1 MKCSLNTFSAKRS
14 LGILCIGTMFCLAAP
29 LAAHAKPKAG
39 NTTTPAPTAPP
50 SGSTTPSNTSTAN
63 TSTAPTFQS
72 AFSLLLSPQYG
83 STENTGASAKL
94 NFSFAQQGDNVL
106 LNLDMTN
113 TTNGKLGLG
122 ATASTLVGVAFDMP
136 SFLNFSLTPSG
147 SNFTQLW
154 KNVNL
159 SPTNQFGTYTAGI
172 STPRNSFEGG
182 NANGGLKAGEST
194 TVSFLLSGGKLNVN
208 DVRNSFLTGFSS
220 GGFKVAGRFQQV
232 NAGGGSDKV
241 VGKIQIAEPPKP
253 RKVPEPGLGL
263 GLVVMGGGMLYR
275 NVRNVRRRTS
285 VI

>member
-1 MKCSLNTFSAKRS
+1 M
-14 LGILCIGTMFCLAAP
+14 
-29 LAAHAKPKAG
+29 
-39 NTTTPAPTAPP
+39 
-50 SGSTTPSNTSTAN
+50 
-63 TSTAPTFQS
+63 
-72 AFSLLLSPQYG
+72 
-83 STENTGASAKL
+83 

-159 SPTNQFGTYTAGI
+159 SPTNQFGTYSAGI

-194 TVSFLLSGGKLNVN
+194 TVSFLLSGGKLNVK
-208 DVRNSFLTGFSS
+208 DVQNSFLTGFSS
-220 GGFKVAGRFQQV
+220 GSFKVAGRFQQV

-241 VGKIQIAEPPKP
+241 VGKIQIPETPKP
-253 RKVPEPGLGL
+253 KKVPEPGLGL
-263 GLVVMGGGMLYR
+263 GLVVVGSGALYR
-275 NVRNVRRRTS
+275 NIRRRKVT
-285 VI
+285 I